1 MIKNEQKVIDNFY
14 GIDFDYKLSI
24 YNNMLLAL
32 DKDENYA
39 EIKALN
45 NMLEHDLKR
54 IEELYDLNEKGLSL
68 KSYYTAKLLKN
79 NRDYIND
86 YFSSSSYYKNEDY
99 KESFFYNCDGY
110 TMHLLQIT
118 DQIFETKKLDE
129 KCVIEFINS
138 FTNAHPEEKK
148 RFINLFIRSNYY
160 CAFIPSKYIPG
171 VNMMD
176 NDFDDLILH
185 LFGDRV
191 FEQYCELEPIR
202 KADFIFKFRKEIQ
215 IYYDSQ
221 NKNKHNKGANL
232 IKRQIRN
239 R

>member
-1 MIKNEQKVIDNFY
+1 MIKNEQKVIDNFF

-32 DKDENYA
+32 DKDKDYA
-39 EIKALN
+39 EIRALT
-45 NMLEHDLKR
+45 NMLEYDLKR
-54 IEELYDLNEKGLSL
+54 IEELYDLNNKGLSL

-79 NRDYIND
+79 NKEFIDDYLN
-86 YFSSSSYYKNEDY
+86 SSSYYKNEDY

-110 TMHLLQIT
+110 TMHLLDLT
-118 DQIFETKKLDE
+118 NQIFETKKLDE
-129 KCVIEFINS
+129 KYVVEFINS
-138 FTNAHPEEKK
+138 FNRAHSEDKK

-160 CAFIPSKYIPG
+160 CAFIPNKYIPG
-171 VNMMD
+171 VNMMN

-202 KADFIFKFRKEIQ
+202 KADFIFKFRREIVS
-215 IYYDSQ
+215 YYRSQ
-221 NKNKHNKGANL
+221 NKNKYNKNKNL
-232 IKRQIRN
+232 VKRDSRN

>member
-39 EIKALN
+39 EIRALN

-54 IEELYDLNEKGLSL
+54 IEELYDLNDKGLSL

-129 KCVIEFINS
+129 KCVLEFINS
-138 FTNAHPEEKK
+138 FNNAHLEEKK

>member
-32 DKDENYA
+32 DKDDDYA

-54 IEELYDLNEKGLSL
+54 IEELYDLNDKGLSL

-138 FTNAHPEEKK
+138 FINAHPEEKK

-215 IYYDSQ
+215 IYYNSQ
-221 NKNKHNKGANL
+221 NKNKHNKVANP